1 MIILKLTFLTES
13 VFLFSLPSLDT
24 TPHLTPRGAAASA
37 VSYSNGSPRQPGS
50 VMAGGGGVGG
60 AQQTPPARSNSAID
74 ASAVRRASVRAQ
86 YAMRGRHGLTRK

>member
-13 VFLFSLPSLDT
+13 VFSFFSLPSLDT
-24 TPHLTPRGAAASA
+24 TTHAPASA

>member
-13 VFLFSLPSLDT
+13 VFSFFSLPFLDT
-24 TPHLTPRGAAASA
+24 TTHAAASA

>member
-13 VFLFSLPSLDT
+13 VFSFFSLPSLDT
-24 TPHLTPRGAAASA
+24 TTHAAASA